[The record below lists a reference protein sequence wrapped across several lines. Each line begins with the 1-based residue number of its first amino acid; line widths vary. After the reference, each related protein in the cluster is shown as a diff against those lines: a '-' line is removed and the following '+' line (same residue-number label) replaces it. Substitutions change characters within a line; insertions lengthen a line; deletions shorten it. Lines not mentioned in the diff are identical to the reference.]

1 MDSKITRI
9 EDFPIDNAHRHD
21 LPFPGLPSR
30 ISTAILLCFKG
41 LKVEVIK
48 KMLVLSKRG
57 RVFIITQHGLS
68 GFLLSR
74 HNNCKSWIFDCIL
87 TDSVESDAR
96 YKLSNV
102 KQIYDKLLDVYTE
115 EELEAVLFEQ

>member
-1 MDSKITRI
+1 MDNKIARI

-74 HNNCKSWIFDCIL
+74 HNNCLSWIFDYIL
-87 TDSVESDAR
+87 TDSAESDVR
-96 YKLSNV
+96 YKSTDV
-102 KQIYDKLLDVYTE
+102 KQIYSKLKEVNTE
-115 EELEAVLFEQ
+115 EEREAALFEQ